1 MKYDTIKTNRYP
13 YKVYFRTERNKNTFV
28 ISWKYYGTI
37 KRALIGSKEATP
49 MNTAV
54 LRGLYRY
61 TMKRIYAFLII
72 AFTIIPEAIF
82 FFLVCF
88 HNEILSA
95 LRFYPKLEATYQKW
109 YRNES
114 INSGGVAL
122 RCRTLVTFERDSNR
136 EIHIRANSLGW

>member
-1 MKYDTIKTNRYP
+1 
-13 YKVYFRTERNKNTFV
+13 
-28 ISWKYYGTI
+28 
-37 KRALIGSKEATP
+37 

-95 LRFYPKLEATYQKW
+95 PRFYQKLEATY
-109 YRNES
+109 RIS
-114 INSGGVAL
+114 DTG
-122 RCRTLVTFERDSNR
+122 TNR
-136 EIHIRANSLGW
+136 LIQAA